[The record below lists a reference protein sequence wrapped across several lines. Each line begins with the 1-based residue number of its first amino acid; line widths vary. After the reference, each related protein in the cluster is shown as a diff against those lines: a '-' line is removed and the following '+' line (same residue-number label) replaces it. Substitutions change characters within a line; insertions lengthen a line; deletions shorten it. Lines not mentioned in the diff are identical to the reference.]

1 MESKNYEVEF
11 VKGLLET
18 IIKQKGGK
26 MENLR
31 QRKKRKRGVG
41 EFKRNSNETIEP
53 KIGVDTMTHNYRI
66 EFKKFV
72 QNLISGKMTLLCICQ
87 FLNARQNGFEYI

>member
-1 MESKNYEVEF
+1 MASKNYEVEF

-31 QRKKRKRGVG
+31 QRKKEKEG
-41 EFKRNSNETIEP
+41 
-53 KIGVDTMTHNYRI
+53 
-66 EFKKFV
+66 
-72 QNLISGKMTLLCICQ
+72 
-87 FLNARQNGFEYI
+87 